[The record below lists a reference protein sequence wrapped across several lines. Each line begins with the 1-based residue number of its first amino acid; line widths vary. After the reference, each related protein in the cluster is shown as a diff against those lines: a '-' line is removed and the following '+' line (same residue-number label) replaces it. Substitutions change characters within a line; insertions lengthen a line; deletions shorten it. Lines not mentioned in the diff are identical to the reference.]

1 MLAFYRHL
9 LSRKIILG
17 TTIGASIFFMLVG
30 IIFWGGF
37 NTAMEATNSLEF
49 CISCHSMEDNVYQEY
64 KKTIHYKNR
73 VGIRAVC
80 SDCHVPRDWT
90 HKVVRKIQAS
100 NEIIH
105 TIIGSINTSEK
116 FNEKRQQLASHVWE
130 TMKET
135 DSRECRNCHSFD
147 AMEIKFQKSRSGQVH
162 KYSQNRN
169 KTCIDCHKG
178 IAHQLPQNTEVYK
191 GGDDDDH
198 SYYEELKLACY
209 KCHADMPKPLDEDW
223 DLDE

>member
-1 MLAFYRHL
+1 MLSFYQHL

-17 TTIGASIFFMLVG
+17 TTIGAALIFMIVG
-30 IIFWGGF
+30 VIFWGGF

-64 KKTIHYKNR
+64 KTTIHYKNR
-73 VGIRAVC
+73 VGIRAIC

-100 NEIIH
+100 NELIH
-105 TIIGSINTSEK
+105 TLMGSINTREKFSEK
-116 FNEKRQQLASHVWE
+116 RLQLASHVWK

-135 DSRECRNCHSFD
+135 DSRECRNCHAFNS
-147 AMEIKFQKSRSGQVH
+147 MEMKSQKTRSALVH
-162 KYSQNRN
+162 KHSKKRD

-178 IAHQLPQNTEVYK
+178 IAHQLPDGVEIYR
-191 GGDDDDH
+191 GGDDNDH
-198 SYYEELKLACY
+198 TYYAELKLPCY
-209 KCHADMPKPLDEDW
+209 NCHEDMQKPVDEDW
-223 DLDE
+223 DLD